1 MSCTWDHTHGASCT
15 PELDLDDK
23 VLGLQPEPDA
33 WVDKTLMSL
42 EREGVGFRMK
52 GDLKPAAGKR
62 IL

>member
-1 MSCTWDHTHGASCT
+1 MHG
-15 PELDLDDK
+15 EDK
-23 VLGLQPEPDA
+23 LS
-33 WVDKTLMSL
+33 LMSL